1 MVVTATA
8 AESISPTMTLVAG
21 FGDDC
26 DWAVGSCW
34 PWLGRCRYDLSCGC
48 SAVWLAGVMNW

>member
-1 MVVTATA
+1 MA